1 MRQGVGVRTRLLG
14 LLRQRAEDK
23 RRPSAD
29 DIATPEIATPDFA
42 ARVRAE
48 LAEDLPEEDLGEDL
62 ADLLANY
69 ERGSRP
75 GTDEDEDEEFLET
88 VREALEKIERGY

>member
-1 MRQGVGVRTRLLG
+1 MRTRLLG
-14 LLRQRAEDK
+14 LLRQRAEEK
-23 RRPSAD
+23 RQGYEAEEFA
-29 DIATPEIATPDFA
+29 ATDFA

-48 LAEDLPEEDLGEDL
+48 LTEELPEEDLGEDL
-62 ADLLANY
+62 ADILANY

-88 VREALEKIERGY
+88 VREALERIERGY

>member
-1 MRQGVGVRTRLLG
+1 MRARLLG
-14 LLRQRAEDK
+14 MLRQRSEGK
-23 RRPSAD
+23 SQGLTAD
-29 DIATPEIATPDFA
+29 DLATAEFA

-48 LAEDLPEEDLGEDL
+48 LAEDLPEDDLGEDL
-62 ADLLANY
+62 ADILATY

-88 VREALEKIERGY
+88 VREALEKMERGY